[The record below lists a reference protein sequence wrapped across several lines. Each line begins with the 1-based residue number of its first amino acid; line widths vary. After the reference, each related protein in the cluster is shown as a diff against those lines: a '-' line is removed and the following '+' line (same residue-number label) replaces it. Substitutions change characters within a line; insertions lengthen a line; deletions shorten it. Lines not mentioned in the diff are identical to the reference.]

1 MDKKMKNK
9 DLCSQKDP
17 CSGMK
22 KKKYKQYSYALKRK
36 VVYEVETG
44 KRSIEQA
51 RVDYGIRGKTLIY
64 CWIKKYGL
72 LHYNPK
78 KEYQMKQSPLEKIK
92 ELQQKLEELKFEKD
106 ILLDIQQIYEKDFGV
121 PVKKYLPEQLKKDY
135 KNHLKK
141 G

>member
-1 MDKKMKNK
+1 MKNK
-9 DLCSQKDP
+9 DLSSQKDP
-17 CSGMK
+17 SFK
-22 KKKYKQYSYALKRK
+22 VQKNKYKKYSYALKRK

-51 RVDYGIRGKTLIY
+51 RIEYHIRGKTLIY

-78 KEYQMKQSPLEKIK
+78 KEYLMKQSPQEKIK
-92 ELQQKLEELKFEKD
+92 ELQMKLEELEFEKD
-106 ILLDIQQIYEKDFGV
+106 ILLDIQQIYQDEFGI
-121 PVKKYLPEQLKKDY
+121 PVKKYLPEQLKKDF
-135 KNHLKK
+135 KKHLKK